1 MKTIKLWLAFI
12 MILSFISCT
21 KDTTNNN
28 NNNRNV
34 QDFLVKDNEI
44 SGWKFYGTGWTAN
57 NISELTNFIDG
68 LAELY
73 QKYGFVE
80 ASSQAYSGKV
90 NNSDAEIKITVY
102 GQDSKNNA
110 LGVYNDPDNGLSS
123 ATELIPPVGDIA
135 KYVRNAGLSQ
145 VFAFVKDKYYVQI
158 EINADSEECLN
169 VVKQFAL
176 NVSNKIKI

>member
-1 MKTIKLWLAFI
+1 MSV
-12 MILSFISCT
+12 LSFISCT

-28 NNNRNV
+28 NNNQNV

-68 LAELY
+68 LADLY
-73 QKYGFVE
+73 QKFGFLE
-80 ASSQAYSGKV
+80 ASSQTYSGKV
-90 NNSDAEIKITVY
+90 NNSDAELKITVY
-102 GQDSKNNA
+102 GQDTRNNA

-135 KYVRNAGLSQ
+135 KYVRNSGLSQ
-145 VFAFVKDKYYVQI
+145 VFAFVKDKYFIYI
-158 EINADSEECLN
+158 EINTDSEESLN
-169 VVKQFAL
+169 LVKQFAL
-176 NVSNKIKI
+176 NVSNKIKV